1 MKKQNGFTLIE
12 LLVVISIIAL
22 LLSILMPSLQKVKE
36 QGRRVVCATHQKQC
50 LLALQM
56 YGNENKD
63 VAIPYI
69 EEDVDGTPMPV
80 SWDIALRNYFS
91 ASKKDSAKGYVA
103 CPADRKPRVKPDDP
117 LFEDYLGSEAL
128 ARSYQL
134 NGALDNGASIINNP
148 LVEPEDT
155 PEWWSDRSGNISKT
169 SRIKTPS
176 RVLWMVECFVGSKD
190 ENYLGMRDPLVPM
203 SALRE
208 GCIQGSNYWGFTW
221 WAPSVAGYQAVYGQA
236 NTLAGRGD
244 QHKSG
249 GNWGFIDGHVEWFK
263 HNPSAS
269 DLYHAYGGPVY
280 PFTWLDTSKK
290 RTEAKEF
297 GWVQ

>member
-1 MKKQNGFTLIE
+1 MKKRNGFTLIE

-63 VAIPYI
+63 VAIPYV
-69 EEDVDGTPMPV
+69 EEEASTGATLTMP
-80 SWDIALRNYFS
+80 WDISLRGYFG
-91 ASKKDSAKGYVA
+91 ASKKDSAKEYVA
-103 CPADRKPRVKPDDP
+103 CPADRKPREMPDNP
-117 LFEDYLGSEAL
+117 NYEDFLGSEAL

-134 NGALDNGASIINNP
+134 NGALDNGYAAYGNTTLINSTP
-148 LVEPEDT
+148 L
-155 PEWWSDRSGNISKT
+155 WWSDRSGKISKT
-169 SRIKTPS
+169 SMIKTPAK
-176 RVLWMVECFVGSKD
+176 VLWMIECFVGSKD
-190 ENYLGMRDPLVPM
+190 ENYLGMRDPRVPM

-208 GCIQGSNYWGFTW
+208 GCIQGSDYWGSTW
-221 WAPSVAGYQAVYGQA
+221 WAPSVAGYQAVYGQP
-236 NTLAGRGD
+236 NTLAERGD

-249 GNWGFIDGHVEWFK
+249 ANWGFIDGHVEWFK

-280 PFTWLDTSKK
+280 PYTWLDTSKK